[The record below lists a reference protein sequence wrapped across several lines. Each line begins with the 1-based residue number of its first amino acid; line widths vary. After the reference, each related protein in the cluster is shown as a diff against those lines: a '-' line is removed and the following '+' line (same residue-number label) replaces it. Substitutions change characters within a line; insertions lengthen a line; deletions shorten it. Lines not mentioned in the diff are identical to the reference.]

1 MSRSCAHSLTHEH
14 IQYTCVQ
21 TDALFT
27 FIWMQQCV
35 AYVRTHEPMHTQAC
49 THAWYPLITHT
60 GLCGAWA
67 HFIVGCCPCAGLPKQ
82 SSSQETQW
90 ITPDTSVF
98 SINCHPWHSALSI
111 HRAQFLHSK
120 FLSRSKVCPVSD
132 FYCPAHKLWVLFQ
145 CMPYLLYSETPD
157 DSKIK

>member
-1 MSRSCAHSLTHEH
+1 MHTHSHMNTFSIHVCRLTLCSHSSGRNSVLHTVCA
-14 IQYTCVQ
+14 
-21 TDALFT
+21 
-27 FIWMQQCV
+27 
-35 AYVRTHEPMHTQAC
+35 HTQAC
-49 THAWYPLITHT
+49 THAWYPLIAHT

-67 HFIVGCCPCAGLPKQ
+67 HFIAGCCPCAGLPKQ

-98 SINCHPWHSALSI
+98 SINCHPWHSALST

-132 FYCPAHKLWVLFQ
+132 FHSPAHKLWVLFQ
-145 CMPYLLYSETPD
+145 CMPAAASLWNAWWFKD
-157 DSKIK
+157 